1 MQSVAG
7 SRIMWLGILVSAL
20 VAGIPAQFGGWPLR
34 ERSTSS
40 ASLAAAASGGLD
52 IWADD
57 TAGLWLD
64 NGIVT
69 SGDGSGGRMLWAAD
83 GNLGSNCAS
92 GPIGCTSGNK
102 AAIALNDLSAGT
114 YTLVIDAYQLA
125 GGSPF
130 GVMYDGV
137 LNITA
142 PEPEA
147 GLKSS
152 QRSAIS
158 FFAVRQHQTGR

>member
-1 MQSVAG
+1 
-7 SRIMWLGILVSAL
+7 
-20 VAGIPAQFGGWPLR
+20 
-34 ERSTSS
+34 
-40 ASLAAAASGGLD
+40 
-52 IWADD
+52 
-57 TAGLWLD
+57 
-64 NGIVT
+64 
-69 SGDGSGGRMLWAAD
+69 MLWAAD

-92 GPIGCTSGNK
+92 GPIGCTSGNN
-102 AAIALNDLSAGT
+102 AAIPLNLSAGT
-114 YTLVIDAYQLA
+114 YTLVIDAYQLV

-130 GVMYDGV
+130 GVMYDGVMYDGV

>member
-1 MQSVAG
+1 
-7 SRIMWLGILVSAL
+7 MWLGISVSAL

-64 NGIVT
+64 NGIIT
-69 SGDGSGGRMLWAAD
+69 SGDGSGGRLLWAAD

-92 GPIGCTSGNK
+92 GES
-102 AAIALNDLSAGT
+102 
-114 YTLVIDAYQLA
+114 
-125 GGSPF
+125 
-130 GVMYDGV
+130 
-137 LNITA
+137 
-142 PEPEA
+142 
-147 GLKSS
+147 
-152 QRSAIS
+152 RSAHPPAPAQDAAAPIP
-158 FFAVRQHQTGR
+158 RCR